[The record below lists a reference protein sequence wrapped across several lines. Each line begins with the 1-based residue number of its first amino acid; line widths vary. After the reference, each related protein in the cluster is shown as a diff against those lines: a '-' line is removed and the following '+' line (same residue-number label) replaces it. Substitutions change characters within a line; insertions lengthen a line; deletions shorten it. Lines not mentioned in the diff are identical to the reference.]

1 MGLLEQFETQNF
13 MGLRASARFFL
24 RTKSK
29 LERSV
34 RRVSRI
40 VLLRYAKTTLYKK
53 RRSARITGLVKF

>member
-13 MGLRASARFFL
+13 MGLRASSMFFL

-34 RRVSRI
+34 RRVSR
-40 VLLRYAKTTLYKK
+40 VLLRYAKTTLCKK